1 MKNGERLGRRDVAV
15 DAVARIAGIEA
26 SRLDAQ
32 IDRAQTGATLNEGNA
47 MLARWGCTERPS
59 WRIENDNGDFIV
71 MQGIWNAPPLV
82 ACVDALMA
90 DEAAYAAAGAQPG

>member
-1 MKNGERLGRRDVAV
+1 
-15 DAVARIAGIEA
+15 
-26 SRLDAQ
+26 
-32 IDRAQTGATLNEGNA
+32 

-59 WRIENDNGDFIV
+59 WRIENANGDFIV